1 MGGSFCPCT
10 HFDKRAA
17 KLYLVDSQ
25 LDTRLAIVHR
35 KKEERPFFFFFFLP
49 LFLRLKVA
57 EDDKQ
62 QSKIYI
68 SEQRGPF
75 SFLLDRG
82 FVISRTLDVYL
93 CGRDSPP
100 PFYRLGKRW
109 TTKNFDRPRSRN
121 KITTNERESKSSTLA
136 TEKRKRVGGSE
147 SDNFDKFRTAF
158 SLFVQIYYFDD
169 KITTLERESKSLTF
183 ATEKRK
189 RE

>member
-35 KKEERPFFFFFFLP
+35 KKEERPFFFFFFFLP

-57 EDDKQ
+57 EDDN
-62 QSKIYI
+62 SKVIYI
-68 SEQRGPF
+68 SGQRGPF

-121 KITTNERESKSSTLA
+121 NITTNRNRRPSLLKREREWVAQRAITLTSFEPRFLFSCKYIISTIKL
-136 TEKRKRVGGSE
+136 RKGIEIVDLR
-147 SDNFDKFRTAF
+147 
-158 SLFVQIYYFDD
+158 Y
-169 KITTLERESKSLTF
+169 
-183 ATEKRK
+183 
-189 RE
+189 

>member
-1 MGGSFCPCT
+1 MTS
-10 HFDKRAA
+10 
-17 KLYLVDSQ
+17 S
-25 LDTRLAIVHR
+25 
-35 KKEERPFFFFFFLP
+35 
-49 LFLRLKVA
+49 KV
-57 EDDKQ
+57 
-62 QSKIYI
+62 IYI

-121 KITTNERESKSSTLA
+121 NITTNERESKSSTLA
-136 TEKRKRVGGSE
+136 TEKRKRVDGSE

-169 KITTLERESKSLTF
+169 KITKGNRNRWPLLLKRERE
-183 ATEKRK
+183 RK
-189 RE
+189 MKVKLRGLKGNGNQ

>member
-1 MGGSFCPCT
+1 MTS
-10 HFDKRAA
+10 
-17 KLYLVDSQ
+17 S
-25 LDTRLAIVHR
+25 
-35 KKEERPFFFFFFLP
+35 
-49 LFLRLKVA
+49 KV
-57 EDDKQ
+57 
-62 QSKIYI
+62 IYI
-68 SEQRGPF
+68 SGQRGPF

-121 KITTNERESKSSTLA
+121 KITTNRNRRPSLLKREREWVAQRAITL
-136 TEKRKRVGGSE
+136 TSFEPR
-147 SDNFDKFRTAF
+147 F

-189 RE
+189 REQNEGKITRVKREWKPVAKVNEKRESGWL

>member
-1 MGGSFCPCT
+1 MTS
-10 HFDKRAA
+10 
-17 KLYLVDSQ
+17 S
-25 LDTRLAIVHR
+25 
-35 KKEERPFFFFFFLP
+35 
-49 LFLRLKVA
+49 KV
-57 EDDKQ
+57 
-62 QSKIYI
+62 IYI
-68 SEQRGPF
+68 SGQRGPF

-93 CGRDSPP
+93 CDSPP

-121 KITTNERESKSSTLA
+121 KITTNRNRRPSL

-189 RE
+189 REENEDKITRVKRESKPVAKVNEKRESGWL

>member
-1 MGGSFCPCT
+1 MTS
-10 HFDKRAA
+10 
-17 KLYLVDSQ
+17 S
-25 LDTRLAIVHR
+25 
-35 KKEERPFFFFFFLP
+35 
-49 LFLRLKVA
+49 KV
-57 EDDKQ
+57 
-62 QSKIYI
+62 IYI
-68 SEQRGPF
+68 SGQRGPF

-121 KITTNERESKSSTLA
+121 NITTNRNRRPSL

-189 RE
+189 REENEGKITRVKREWKPVAKVNEKRESGWL

>member
-1 MGGSFCPCT
+1 MTS
-10 HFDKRAA
+10 
-17 KLYLVDSQ
+17 S
-25 LDTRLAIVHR
+25 
-35 KKEERPFFFFFFLP
+35 
-49 LFLRLKVA
+49 KV
-57 EDDKQ
+57 
-62 QSKIYI
+62 IYI
-68 SEQRGPF
+68 SGQRGPF

-121 KITTNERESKSSTLA
+121 KITTNRNRRPSLLKREREWVALR
-136 TEKRKRVGGSE
+136 ER
-147 SDNFDKFRTAF
+147 DNFDKFRTAF

-189 RE
+189 REENEGKITRVKREWKPVAKVNEKRESGWL

>member
-1 MGGSFCPCT
+1 MTS
-10 HFDKRAA
+10 
-17 KLYLVDSQ
+17 S
-25 LDTRLAIVHR
+25 
-35 KKEERPFFFFFFLP
+35 
-49 LFLRLKVA
+49 KV
-57 EDDKQ
+57 
-62 QSKIYI
+62 IYI
-68 SEQRGPF
+68 SGQRGPF

-121 KITTNERESKSSTLA
+121 KITTNRNRRPSL

-189 RE
+189 REQNEGKITRFKREWKPVAKVNEKRESGWL

>member
-1 MGGSFCPCT
+1 MTS
-10 HFDKRAA
+10 
-17 KLYLVDSQ
+17 S
-25 LDTRLAIVHR
+25 
-35 KKEERPFFFFFFLP
+35 
-49 LFLRLKVA
+49 KV
-57 EDDKQ
+57 
-62 QSKIYI
+62 IYI
-68 SEQRGPF
+68 SGQRGPF

-121 KITTNERESKSSTLA
+121 KITTNRNRRPSL

-189 RE
+189 REQNEGKITRVKREWKPVAKVNEKRESGWL

>member
-1 MGGSFCPCT
+1 MTS
-10 HFDKRAA
+10 
-17 KLYLVDSQ
+17 S
-25 LDTRLAIVHR
+25 
-35 KKEERPFFFFFFLP
+35 
-49 LFLRLKVA
+49 KV
-57 EDDKQ
+57 
-62 QSKIYI
+62 IYI
-68 SEQRGPF
+68 SGQRGPF

-121 KITTNERESKSSTLA
+121 KITTNRNRRPSL

-189 RE
+189 REENEGKITRFKRESKPVAKVNEKRESGWL